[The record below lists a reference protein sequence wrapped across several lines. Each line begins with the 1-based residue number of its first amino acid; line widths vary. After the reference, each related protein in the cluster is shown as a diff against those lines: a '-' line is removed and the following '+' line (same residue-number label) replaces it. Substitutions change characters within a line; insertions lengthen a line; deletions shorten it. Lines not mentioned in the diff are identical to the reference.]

1 MSSEP
6 THPPFPPESQW
17 FPNGRWRDQDPAVEF
32 DRRRP
37 QQARFQDRRWLHA
50 LLFLATLLTT
60 TLIGAL
66 HYAGFSTDFLDDAP
80 ITPSLV
86 QGFWYSVPIL
96 AILGAHEMG
105 HYLACRYYQVDASLP
120 YFIPVPSNFL
130 LTGTLG
136 AFIRIREPI
145 PTKSVLFDIG
155 VAGPIAGFVVAVPV
169 LFVGLSLSRIVM
181 LPPDFV
187 GLELG
192 EPLLFQFAA
201 WMTLGTAPEGY
212 SINLHPM
219 GFAAWFGLLA
229 TMLNLFPFGQLDGGH
244 ISYAALGSRS
254 TLVTV
259 GAVACVIGLT
269 FLSLSWFA
277 WALMMIVMLFTLG
290 PRHPRTSDDHVPLDP
305 TRRRV
310 AVGAMAIFVLC
321 FTAAPIDVSRLLPQ
335 EDIAIGEQVWGPRAS
350 EAWLRSTEEGARGSA
365 LIQSAPS
372 KGTGESERGEQ
383 PVVKVPLHST
393 GASSHLAAL
402 LLDHILP
409 VFSLVAPCQTGAS
422 PVSVQRW
429 TFTTGC

>member
-17 FPNGRWRDQDPAVEF
+17 FPNGRWRDEDLAVEL

-37 QQARFQDRRWLHA
+37 HQARFQDRRWLHA
-50 LLFLATLLTT
+50 LLFLATFYTT
-60 TLIGAL
+60 TRIGVQ
-66 HYAGFSTDFLDDAP
+66 HYEGFSTDFLDDVP
-80 ITPSLV
+80 IAVSLV

-120 YFIPVPSNFL
+120 YFIPVPSSLL

-169 LFVGLSLSRIVM
+169 LFMGLSLSRIVM

-192 EPLLFQFAA
+192 EPLLFQLAA

-290 PRHPRTSDDHVPLDP
+290 PRHPRTSDDHIPLDP

-310 AVGAMAIFVLC
+310 AAGAMAIFLLC

-335 EDIAIGEQVWGPRAS
+335 EDIAIGEQVSGPRAS

-365 LIQSAPS
+365 LIQGAPS
-372 KGTGESERGEQ
+372 KGRYGR
-383 PVVKVPLHST
+383 V
-393 GASSHLAAL
+393 GARLEHR
-402 LLDHILP
+402 
-409 VFSLVAPCQTGAS
+409 
-422 PVSVQRW
+422 QRIDVDRHPPP
-429 TFTTGC
+429 

>member
-17 FPNGRWRDQDPAVEF
+17 FPNGRWKDDGPPVELE
-32 DRRRP
+32 RRRP
-37 QQARFQDRRWLHA
+37 QPARFQDRTWLHV
-50 LLFLATLLTT
+50 LLLLATFVTT

-66 HYAGFSTDFLDDAP
+66 HYAGFSTDFLDDVP
-80 ITPSLV
+80 IVMSLV

-120 YFIPVPSNFL
+120 YFIPVPPNLL

-169 LFVGLSLSRIVM
+169 LFVGLSLSRIVL

-192 EPLLFQFAA
+192 EPLLFQLAA
-201 WMTLGTAPEGY
+201 WMTLGTPPEGY

-244 ISYAALGSRS
+244 VSYAALGSRS

-259 GAVACVIGLT
+259 GSVVCVIGLT
-269 FLSLSWFA
+269 FLSLSWSA

-305 TRRRV
+305 TRRRI
-310 AVGAMAIFVLC
+310 AAGAAAIFVLC
-321 FTAAPIDVSRLLPQ
+321 FTAAPIDVSGLLPQ
-335 EDIAIGEQVWGPRAS
+335 KEIGIREQVSEPGVS
-350 EAWLRSTEEGARGSA
+350 EAWSRSTEEGARGSA
-365 LIQSAPS
+365 QIQGAPS
-372 KGTGESERGEQ
+372 KG
-383 PVVKVPLHST
+383 K
-393 GASSHLAAL
+393 
-402 LLDHILP
+402 
-409 VFSLVAPCQTGAS
+409 
-422 PVSVQRW
+422 
-429 TFTTGC
+429 

>member
-6 THPPFPPESQW
+6 AHPPFPPESHW
-17 FPNGRWRDQDPAVEF
+17 FPNGRWRGEGPPVEF
-32 DRRRP
+32 ERRRP
-37 QQARFQDRRWLHA
+37 QPARFQDRTWLHV
-50 LLFLATLLTT
+50 LLFLATFGTT

-66 HYAGFSTDFLDDAP
+66 HYAGFSTDFLDDVP
-80 ITPSLV
+80 IATSLA

-120 YFIPVPSNFL
+120 YFIPVPPNLL

-192 EPLLFQFAA
+192 EPLLFQLAA
-201 WMTLGTAPEGY
+201 WMTLGTPPEGY

-259 GAVACVIGLT
+259 GTVACVIGLT
-269 FLSLSWFA
+269 FLSLSWSA
-277 WALMMIVMLFTLG
+277 WALMMIVMFFTLG
-290 PRHPRTSDDHVPLDP
+290 PRHPPTSDDHMPLDR
-305 TRRRV
+305 TRRRI
-310 AVGAMAIFVLC
+310 AAGAAAIFVLC
-321 FTAAPIDVSRLLPQ
+321 FTAAPINVSGLLPQ
-335 EDIAIGEQVWGPRAS
+335 EEIGIREQVSEPSVS
-350 EAWLRSTEEGARGSA
+350 EAWSRSTDTGARGSA
-365 LIQSAPS
+365 QIQGAPT
-372 KGTGESERGEQ
+372 KGREG
-383 PVVKVPLHST
+383 HS
-393 GASSHLAAL
+393 GARLEHR
-402 LLDHILP
+402 
-409 VFSLVAPCQTGAS
+409 
-422 PVSVQRW
+422 QRIDVDRHPPP
-429 TFTTGC
+429 

>member
-17 FPNGRWRDQDPAVEF
+17 FPNGRWRDEDLAVEL

-37 QQARFQDRRWLHA
+37 HQARFQDRRWLHA
-50 LLFLATLLTT
+50 LLFLATFYTT
-60 TLIGAL
+60 TRIGVQ
-66 HYAGFSTDFLDDAP
+66 HYEGFSTDFLDDVP
-80 ITPSLV
+80 IAVSLV

-120 YFIPVPSNFL
+120 YFIPVPSSLL

-169 LFVGLSLSRIVM
+169 LFMGLSLSRIVM

-192 EPLLFQFAA
+192 EPLLFQLAA
-201 WMTLGTAPEGY
+201 WMTLGTVPEGY

-310 AVGAMAIFVLC
+310 AAGAGAIFVLC
-321 FTAAPIDVSRLLPQ
+321 FAAAPIDVSGLLPQ
-335 EDIAIGEQVWGPRAS
+335 EDIAIGEQVSGPRAS
-350 EAWLRSTEEGARGSA
+350 EARSRSTEEGARGSA
-365 LIQSAPS
+365 LIQGAPS
-372 KGTGESERGEQ
+372 KGSYGRGGARLAPFLTRVDTLGLGCRSGES
-383 PVVKVPLHST
+383 
-393 GASSHLAAL
+393 L
-402 LLDHILP
+402 LTCSDYRR
-409 VFSLVAPCQTGAS
+409 FK
-422 PVSVQRW
+422 
-429 TFTTGC
+429 

>member
-17 FPNGRWRDQDPAVEF
+17 FPNGRWRDEDLAVEL

-37 QQARFQDRRWLHA
+37 HQARFQDRRWLHA
-50 LLFLATLLTT
+50 LLFLTTLLTT

-66 HYAGFSTDFLDDAP
+66 HYAGFSTDFLDEAP
-80 ITPSLV
+80 ITLSLV

-120 YFIPVPSNFL
+120 YFIPVPPNLL

-169 LFVGLSLSRIVM
+169 LFMGLGLSRIVM

-192 EPLLFQFAA
+192 EPLLFQLAA

-305 TRRRV
+305 TRCRV
-310 AVGAMAIFVLC
+310 AAGAVAIFVLC

-335 EDIAIGEQVWGPRAS
+335 EDIAIGEQVSGPRAS
-350 EAWLRSTEEGARGSA
+350 EAWSRSTEEGARGSA
-365 LIQSAPS
+365 LIQGAPS
-372 KGTGESERGEQ
+372 QGRYGR
-383 PVVKVPLHST
+383 V
-393 GASSHLAAL
+393 GAHLE
-402 LLDHILP
+402 HR
-409 VFSLVAPCQTGAS
+409 
-422 PVSVQRW
+422 QRIDVDRHPPP
-429 TFTTGC
+429 

>member
-6 THPPFPPESQW
+6 AHPPFPPESQW
-17 FPNGRWRDQDPAVEF
+17 FPNGRWRDEGPPVELE
-32 DRRRP
+32 RRV
-37 QQARFQDRRWLHA
+37 RFQDRTWLHA
-50 LLFLATLLTT
+50 LLFLATFVTT

-66 HYAGFSTDFLDDAP
+66 YYAGFSTDFLNDV
-80 ITPSLV
+80 PSATSIAR
-86 QGFWYSVPIL
+86 GFWYSVPIL

-120 YFIPVPSNFL
+120 YFIPVPPNLL

-192 EPLLFQFAA
+192 EPLLFQLAA
-201 WMTLGTAPEGY
+201 WMTLPPPPEGY

-254 TLVTV
+254 TVVTV
-259 GAVACVIGLT
+259 GTVACVIGLT
-269 FLSLSWFA
+269 FLSLSWSA

-290 PRHPRTSDDHVPLDP
+290 PRHPPTSDDHVPLDP
-305 TRRRV
+305 TRRRI
-310 AVGAMAIFVLC
+310 AAGAAAIFILC
-321 FTAAPIDVSRLLPQ
+321 FTAAPIDVSRLLPE
-335 EDIAIGEQVWGPRAS
+335 EDSAAGEQVSKPGVS
-350 EAWLRSTEEGARGSA
+350 EAWSRSTEEGARGSA
-365 LIQSAPS
+365 QIQ
-372 KGTGESERGEQ
+372 
-383 PVVKVPLHST
+383 
-393 GASSHLAAL
+393 GAQSN
-402 LLDHILP
+402 
-409 VFSLVAPCQTGAS
+409 G
-422 PVSVQRW
+422 R
-429 TFTTGC
+429 